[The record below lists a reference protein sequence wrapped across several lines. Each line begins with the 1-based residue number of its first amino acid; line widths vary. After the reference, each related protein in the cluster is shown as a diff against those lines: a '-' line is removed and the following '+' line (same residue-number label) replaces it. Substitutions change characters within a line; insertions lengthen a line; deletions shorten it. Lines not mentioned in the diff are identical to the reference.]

1 MSFLLNAIVSSP
13 VPEPPVTWSAAWR
26 LLIALPVGFLVLLGV
41 LWAGT
46 ALAGF
51 VKRHAAAKAK
61 SNLSATSPT
70 SPEQISEENK

>member
-13 VPEPPVTWSAAWR
+13 APEPPVTWSAAWR

-41 LWAGT
+41 FWAGT

-51 VKRHAAAKAK
+51 VKRHAAKAK
-61 SNLSATSPT
+61 SNLSATNPT
-70 SPEQISEENK
+70 PPEQIPEENK